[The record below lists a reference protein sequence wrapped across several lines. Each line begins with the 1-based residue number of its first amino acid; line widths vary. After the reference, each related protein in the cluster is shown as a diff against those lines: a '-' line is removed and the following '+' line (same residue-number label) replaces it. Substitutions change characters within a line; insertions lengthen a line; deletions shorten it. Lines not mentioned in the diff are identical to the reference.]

1 MSAPALPVAS
11 GRAVWSYARELLAA
25 HRGRLGLILGLH
37 VVAAAAALVGPR
49 LLGSIVDAVQRGTPV
64 ARVDTLAAGYAGVLL
79 VQAAFVLAAR
89 RRAALLAEELLARI
103 RERFMDRVLRLPL
116 PLVERAPAGDL
127 LTRVTSDVESLSY
140 ALRAAVPEVVVAAAV
155 ATLTVG
161 AMLLTDV
168 TLALCLAAG
177 LPLLVLGT
185 RRYLRRAP
193 AGYRAETAAWARV
206 NAVVHETVAGART
219 VEALRLGPRRI
230 SDTDRAIAE
239 VRAAER
245 HTLRLRTEWLPG
257 VELSYLLTVLAALIL
272 GAVQYQ
278 RGAVSLGD
286 VVAVTVYAWLL
297 VEPLDAL
304 VGWLDELQLASAALA
319 RVVGVQNAAEQGAA
333 CRPTETS
340 IRPDGNGVRV
350 RAVRFGYDATPV
362 LHEVSLTVAPGERL
376 ALVGPSGA
384 GKSTLVRLVS
394 GIDLP
399 DGGTVEIGGVPTHA
413 LPPEVLRGY
422 VAMLTQENH
431 VFAGSL
437 RDNVRLPLPPDVDAD
452 VVRALRTVDALG
464 WAEALPQGLETRVG
478 AGGHALSA
486 AQSQQLALARLVLVD
501 PAVLILD
508 EATAALSPRSA
519 RRLERSLAALL
530 AGRTVIAV
538 AHKLHTAHDADRVA
552 VLDGGRLIE
561 VGRHEEL
568 VATDGVYARLWRAW
582 HGQA

>member
-1 MSAPALPVAS
+1 MSAPVLPVAS
-11 GRAVWSYARELLAA
+11 GRAVRAYARELLAA

-49 LLGSIVDAVQRGTPV
+49 LLGSMVDAVQRGTPV
-64 ARVDTLAAGYAGVLL
+64 GRVDALAAGYAAVLL
-79 VQAAFVLAAR
+79 VQAGFVLAAR
-89 RRAALLAEELLARI
+89 RRAAVLAEELLARI
-103 RERFMDRVLRLPL
+103 RERFMGRVLRLPL

-140 ALRAAVPEVVVAAAV
+140 ALRSALPEVVVAAAV

-230 SDTDRAIAE
+230 SDTDRAISE

-257 VELSYLLTVLAALIL
+257 VELSYLLTVLAALVL

-319 RVVGVQNAAEQGAA
+319 RVVGVQNAAEQDAR
-333 CRPTETS
+333 RPTDSST
-340 IRPDGNGVRV
+340 RPDGNGVRV

-362 LHEVSLTVAPGERL
+362 LHGVSLEVAPGERL

-399 DGGTVEIGGVPTHA
+399 DGGSVEIGGVPTHA
-413 LPPEVLRGY
+413 LPPELLRGY

-568 VATDGVYARLWRAW
+568 VATTDGVYARLWRAW